1 MDFTKHITRW
11 GLVPDGDPI
20 STHSSDLLPALRD
33 GLPVML
39 KIARPKEEQDG
50 ALLMHWWGG
59 RGAARVLELEG
70 DALLMERATGPKSLN
85 AMVRDGNDDQA
96 TRILCSIASELHAP
110 RGEPPQSLIPLS
122 RWFAALWP
130 MVELHRSL
138 LAEAAATAKELL
150 ADQRDVVVLHG
161 DIHHGNVLDF
171 GPRGWLAIDPKGLI
185 GERTFDFVNILRNPE
200 TGVALT
206 PGRFVRQASVIA
218 EAAGLDRIRLLQWTV
233 AFTGL
238 SAAWFLSDGK
248 APDVDMAIAELA
260 KAELK
265 RRGKI

>member
-1 MDFTKHITRW
+1 MDFEKYIARW

-33 GLPVML
+33 GAPVML

-50 ALLMHWWGG
+50 ALLMKWWGG
-59 RGAARVLELEG
+59 QGAARVLELERE
-70 DALLMERATGPKSLN
+70 ALLMERATGPKSLA
-85 AMVRDGNDDQA
+85 AMVRDGNDDLA
-96 TRILCSIASELHAP
+96 TRILCSVAAELHAP
-110 RGEPPQSLIPLS
+110 REEPPQTWIPLS
-122 RWFAALWP
+122 RWFGALWP
-130 MVELHRSL
+130 MAERHRSL
-138 LAEAAATAKELL
+138 LEEAAATAKELL

-185 GERTFDFVNILRNPE
+185 GERTFDFVNLLRNPE
-200 TGVALT
+200 TNVALA
-206 PGRFVRQASVIA
+206 PGRFARQASVIA
-218 EAAGLDRIRLLQWTV
+218 DAVGLDRTRLLKWTV

-238 SAAWFLSDGK
+238 SAAWFLGSGGS
-248 APDVDMAIAELA
+248 PDVDMAIAELA

-265 RRGKI
+265 RQGTV